1 MNKSILKYGLILV
14 LAIGMGFILFLS
26 FQTFNVIKDS
36 KSNDNEEGRLLYYG
50 YMNQVYMSVMDD
62 NTAIENPE
70 IIKYIQR
77 NNLFSTPILVINYSN
92 LSCSSCLNYL
102 LHGLEKQ
109 FPGYAV
115 DKQIL
120 FVATEYRSESEKK
133 YGNTIFL
140 PYGENLQMESGG
152 GNEPFLFVLVDG
164 KAIHVFT
171 PNSPYDELFETYLT
185 AIQERYFSDN

>member
-70 IIKYIQR
+70 IIKYI
-77 NNLFSTPILVINYSN
+77 
-92 LSCSSCLNYL
+92 
-102 LHGLEKQ
+102 H
-109 FPGYAV
+109 
-115 DKQIL
+115 
-120 FVATEYRSESEKK
+120 
-133 YGNTIFL
+133 
-140 PYGENLQMESGG
+140 
-152 GNEPFLFVLVDG
+152 
-164 KAIHVFT
+164 
-171 PNSPYDELFETYLT
+171 
-185 AIQERYFSDN
+185 